1 MKLLISAILALLLV
15 GCSSSPQAE
24 KEKNADDWFNY
35 GEFRAKKG
43 LIVQTQEQLEAVN
56 PDETITEEFYNA
68 YFSGHQ
74 EGTVIYCT
82 QNPYI
87 LGLSEEP
94 YFGLCDQSHPKF
106 KEEYEKGVN
115 HKKNKK

>member
-56 PDETITEEFYNA
+56 PDVTITEEFYNA

-87 LGLSEEP
+87 LGLSEAP
-94 YFGLCDQSHPKF
+94 YFDLCAQSHPEF
-106 KEEYEKGVN
+106 KDEYEKGVN
-115 HKKNKK
+115 HQQNKK